1 MSRSRQPQVDAARRS
16 QQLRRAGEHASGLLS
31 CRGRVTAIFWLTKVL
46 TTGVGEST
54 SDFLV
59 KQVGKGGAV
68 FLGTIAFA
76 AALIW
81 QFKTSRY
88 TPGVYWLAVA
98 MVAVFGTLAADAV
111 HVGLGVP
118 YYASSTLYAVIL
130 AGIFVAWY
138 RTEGTLSIHSIYTPR
153 REVFYWL
160 AVLATFALGTAVG
173 DLTARSF
180 GWGYLSSA
188 VVFGC
193 AIAVPAIAYWRTNLN
208 PILIFWTAYV
218 LTRPLGASL
227 ADWLGKNHDIGG
239 LGLGDGTVSVA
250 GALFIVGLV
259 SYLAR
264 NQRAISPD
272 LRPQPQE

>member
-1 MSRSRQPQVDAARRS
+1 MTPNTRHST
-16 QQLRRAGEHASGLLS
+16 LLTKVPE
-31 CRGRVTAIFWLTKVL
+31 VTVIFWLTKVL

-193 AIAVPAIAYWRTNLN
+193 AIAIPAIAYWRTNLN

-218 LTRPLGASL
+218 LTRPLGASV

-239 LGLGDGTVSVA
+239 LGLGDGTVSVV
-250 GALFIVGLV
+250 GALLIVGLV

-264 NQRAISPD
+264 SQRAISPD

>member
-1 MSRSRQPQVDAARRS
+1 MTPNTRHST
-16 QQLRRAGEHASGLLS
+16 LLTKVPE
-31 CRGRVTAIFWLTKVL
+31 VTAIFWLTKVL

-68 FLGTIAFA
+68 FLGTITFA
-76 AALIW
+76 SALIW

-250 GALFIVGLV
+250 GALLIVGLV

>member
-1 MSRSRQPQVDAARRS
+1 MTSDTRHSIPLTKVPA
-16 QQLRRAGEHASGLLS
+16 
-31 CRGRVTAIFWLTKVL
+31 VTAIFWVTKVL

-59 KQVGKGGAV
+59 KQVGKAGAV
-68 FLGTIAFA
+68 FLGTIAFGA
-76 AALIW
+76 AMIW
-81 QFKTSRY
+81 QLKTPRY
-88 TPGVYWLAVA
+88 TAGVYWLTVA

-160 AVLATFALGTAVG
+160 TVLATFALGTAVG

-188 VVFGC
+188 VVFAC
-193 AIAVPAIAYWRTNLN
+193 AIAIPAIAYWRTSLN
-208 PILIFWTAYV
+208 PILLFWTAYV
-218 LTRPLGASL
+218 LTRPLGASV

-239 LGLGDGTVSVA
+239 LGLGDGTVSVI
-250 GALFIVGLV
+250 GALVIVGLV

-264 NQRAISPD
+264 NQRAISPE

>member
-1 MSRSRQPQVDAARRS
+1 VACRLRSEAFHVGLIAIADPSRRLALPQVF
-16 QQLRRAGEHASGLLS
+16 E
-31 CRGRVTAIFWLTKVL
+31 
-46 TTGVGEST
+46 
-54 SDFLV
+54 
-59 KQVGKGGAV
+59 
-68 FLGTIAFA
+68 
-76 AALIW
+76 
-81 QFKTSRY
+81 
-88 TPGVYWLAVA
+88 P
-98 MVAVFGTLAADAV
+98 GTLAADAV
-111 HVGLGVP
+111 HVGLRVP
-118 YYASSTLYAVIL
+118 YYASSALYAVIL

-218 LTRPLGASL
+218 LTRPLGASI
-227 ADWLGKNHDIGG
+227 ADWLGKSHDIGG
-239 LGLGDGTVSVA
+239 LGLGDGTVSVV
-250 GALFIVGLV
+250 GALVIVGLV

>member
-1 MSRSRQPQVDAARRS
+1 MTSNTRHST
-16 QQLRRAGEHASGLLS
+16 LLTKVPE
-31 CRGRVTAIFWLTKVL
+31 VTAIFWLTKVL

-81 QFKTSRY
+81 QFKTPRY
-88 TPGVYWLAVA
+88 TPGVYWLAVS

-118 YYASSTLYAVIL
+118 YYASSTLYASIL
-130 AGIFVAWY
+130 AAIFVAWY

-173 DLTARSF
+173 DLTARTF
-180 GWGYLSSA
+180 GWGYLASA

-193 AIAVPAIAYWRTNLN
+193 AIAIPAIAYWRTNLN

-250 GALFIVGLV
+250 GALLIVGLV

-264 NQRAISPD
+264 TQRAISPD

>member
-1 MSRSRQPQVDAARRS
+1 
-16 QQLRRAGEHASGLLS
+16 
-31 CRGRVTAIFWLTKVL
+31 VTAIFWLTKVL

-59 KQVGKGGAV
+59 KQVGKAGAV
-68 FLGTIAFA
+68 FLGTIAFGA
-76 AALIW
+76 AMIW
-81 QFKTSRY
+81 QLKTSRY
-88 TPGVYWLAVA
+88 TAGVYWLAVA

-138 RTEGTLSIHSIYTPR
+138 RSEGTLSIHSIYTPR
-153 REVFYWL
+153 REIFYWL
-160 AVLATFALGTAVG
+160 TVLATFALGTAVG

-188 VVFGC
+188 VVFAC
-193 AIAVPAIAYWRTNLN
+193 AIAIPAIAYWRTNLN
-208 PILIFWTAYV
+208 PILLFWTAYV
-218 LTRPLGASL
+218 LTRPLGASV

-239 LGLGDGTVSVA
+239 LGLGDGTVSVI
-250 GALFIVGLV
+250 GALLIVGLV

-264 NQRAISPD
+264 SQQAISPE

>member
-1 MSRSRQPQVDAARRS
+1 MTPNTRQS
-16 QQLRRAGEHASGLLS
+16 TLLTKVPE
-31 CRGRVTAIFWLTKVL
+31 VTAIFWLTKVL

-76 AALIW
+76 GAIVW

-88 TPGVYWLAVA
+88 SPGVYWLAVA
-98 MVAVFGTLAADAV
+98 MVAVFGTIAADV
-111 HVGLGVP
+111 LHVGLGVP
-118 YYASSTLYAVIL
+118 YYASSTFYAVIL
-130 AGIFVAWY
+130 AGIFVVWY

-180 GWGYLSSA
+180 GWGYLSSTI
-188 VVFGC
+188 VFAC
-193 AIAVPAIAYWRTNLN
+193 AMAVPAIAYWRTNLN

-218 LTRPLGASL
+218 LTRPLGASF

-239 LGLGDGTVSVA
+239 LGLGDGTVSVV
-250 GALFIVGLV
+250 GALLIVGLV

>member
-1 MSRSRQPQVDAARRS
+1 MTSNTRHST
-16 QQLRRAGEHASGLLS
+16 LLTKVPE
-31 CRGRVTAIFWLTKVL
+31 VTAIFWLTKVL

-76 AALIW
+76 VAIIW

-218 LTRPLGASL
+218 LTRPLGASI

-239 LGLGDGTVSVA
+239 LGLGDGTVSVV
-250 GALFIVGLV
+250 GALLIVGLV

-264 NQRAISPD
+264 NQRAISPE

>member
-1 MSRSRQPQVDAARRS
+1 MTPNTRRS
-16 QQLRRAGEHASGLLS
+16 TLLTKVPE
-31 CRGRVTAIFWLTKVL
+31 VTAIFWLTKVL

-193 AIAVPAIAYWRTNLN
+193 AIALPAIAYWRTNLN

-218 LTRPLGASL
+218 LTRPLGASF

-250 GALFIVGLV
+250 GALLIVGLV

>member
-1 MSRSRQPQVDAARRS
+1 MTPHTRHST
-16 QQLRRAGEHASGLLS
+16 LLTKVPE
-31 CRGRVTAIFWLTKVL
+31 VTAIFWLTKVL

-68 FLGTIAFA
+68 FLGTITFA
-76 AALIW
+76 GAVIW
-81 QFKTSRY
+81 QFKTPRY

-250 GALFIVGLV
+250 GALLIVGLV